1 MTDILAEVLDDKKDE
16 RIFYYFKKSLP
27 IIIISTLIIILL
39 MLLYNWREKE
49 KIKNNQQTGDILVKA
64 ISLIDH
70 DKSLT
75 ERSLENLITTS
86 HNKISDLA
94 AIEQVNIQINLGN
107 QLKAKSL
114 LKELI
119 NNKHYDELTTAYA
132 RLIWL
137 SLIIDETNLSGPDIK
152 ETEEYLSYF
161 NDDTKPF
168 FGTANIIKAIWY
180 INNNSRNSTEISGET
195 SVETIL
201 KKIISTEHTTQIVKE
216 QAKALLLN
224 FQ

>member
-16 RIFYYFKKSLP
+16 QIFYYFKKSLP
-27 IIIISTLIIILL
+27 IIIIATLIIILI
-39 MLLYNWREKE
+39 MLLYNWREQE
-49 KIKNNQQTGDILVKA
+49 RIKNNQRTGDILVKA

-70 DKSLT
+70 DQALT
-75 ERSLENLITTS
+75 EKSLENFIITS
-86 HNKISDLA
+86 YNKISDLA
-94 AIEQVNIQINLGN
+94 AIEQVNFQINQGKLA
-107 QLKAKSL
+107 KAKNL

-119 NNKHYDELTTAYA
+119 NNKHYDKLISAYA

-137 SLIIDETNLSGPDIK
+137 SIIIDETDLSSEDIK

-161 NDDTKPF
+161 DDDTKPF

-180 INNNSRNSTEISGET
+180 INNNSKNSA
-195 SVETIL
+195 ETIL
-201 KKIISTEHTTQIVKE
+201 KKIISSENTTQIVKE